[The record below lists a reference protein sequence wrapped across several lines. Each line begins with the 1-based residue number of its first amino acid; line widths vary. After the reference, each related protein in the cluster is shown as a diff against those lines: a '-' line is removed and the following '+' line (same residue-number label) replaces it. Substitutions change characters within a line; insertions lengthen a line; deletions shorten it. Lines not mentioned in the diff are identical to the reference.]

1 MLLVLARGAVKKAG
15 GLPGGAQG
23 WCGRQGE
30 KSAYWLQEQGNP
42 LPAYAGFAGSL
53 VARAVAFLKAKV
65 ACC

>member
-30 KSAYWLQEQGNP
+30 KSAD
-42 LPAYAGFAGSL
+42 
-53 VARAVAFLKAKV
+53 
-65 ACC
+65 C